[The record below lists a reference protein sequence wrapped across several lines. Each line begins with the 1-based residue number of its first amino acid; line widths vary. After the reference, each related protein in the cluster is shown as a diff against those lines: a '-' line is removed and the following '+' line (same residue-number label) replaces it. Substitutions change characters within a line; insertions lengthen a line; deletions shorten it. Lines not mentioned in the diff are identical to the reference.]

1 MKDEIPLNPDQLKIK
16 TEVHERSLLLSRK
29 YDFPSKCTG
38 HDDIANDDVISFIKK
53 LKKGT
58 SPGADGITP
67 EHMIYAASPELAN
80 ILADTYTLMISLAI
94 IPDLFQSSI
103 IVPILKK
110 ATLDP
115 NIPTNYRPIAIS
127 SIHTKLVEY
136 SLMPQDTASEN
147 QFGFRKDRGTSC
159 AISLLNDTAAYT
171 KTRGSPLYVCSLDA
185 EKCFDSIWHSGLFY
199 KLINII
205 PDVQWLF
212 LYNWY
217 NNSYVQVRWDNKLSN
232 SFKIT
237 KGMKQGS
244 ILSPQMFN
252 KFINDLL
259 TKLKSMDTGVRIY
272 DFHLN
277 MFAYADDLNLV
288 STTATGLQSLMNIC
302 HQFAQ
307 TWRMKFNPTKT
318 NIICIGKQP
327 HTTPPVWTLGDS
339 TIHLSK
345 DTNILGVSFN
355 SQLSSMDHTKN
366 RSKKCRQ
373 GMFKLASFGMSYP
386 GLNSDVKAFLWN
398 TIGCPILAYGMES
411 IDLSESDIK
420 QLKTLQGNTIKRV
433 MGISKHSHHS
443 NILKALGVP
452 TIDDVIKNNAMRLYS
467 NIFKANTPARD
478 LQSTLLSH
486 FILNG
491 TIIKGTLLDRIVG
504 AGADPL
510 DLITAKS
517 PSTSPVC
524 DTTGEED
531 GLVESLRF
539 LLLHD
544 DYSKPRSEEH
554 ILATMLTKAY

>member
-1 MKDEIPLNPDQLKIK
+1 
-16 TEVHERSLLLSRK
+16 
-29 YDFPSKCTG
+29 
-38 HDDIANDDVISFIKK
+38 
-53 LKKGT
+53 
-58 SPGADGITP
+58 
-67 EHMIYAASPELAN
+67 MIYAASPELAN

-94 IPDLFQSSI
+94 IPDLFQNSI

-110 ATLDP
+110 TTLDP

-136 SLMPQDTASEN
+136 SLMPEDTASEN
-147 QFGFRKDRGTSC
+147 QFGFRKDRGTAC

-199 KLINII
+199 KLINTM
-205 PDVQWLF
+205 PDIQWLF

-217 NNSYVQVRWDNKLSN
+217 NNSYVQVRWGNKLSN
-232 SFKIT
+232 RFKIT

-288 STTATGLQSLMNIC
+288 STTAAGLQSLMNMC
-302 HQFAQ
+302 HQYAE

-318 NIICIGKQP
+318 NIVCIGKQP

-345 DTNILGVSFN
+345 DTNVLGATFN
-355 SQLSSMDHTKN
+355 SHLNSSDHTKN

-386 GLNSDVKAFLWN
+386 GFDSDVKAFLWN
-398 TIGCPILAYGMES
+398 TIGCPILTYGMES

-420 QLKTLQGNTIKRV
+420 HLRTLQGNTIKRV

-443 NILKALGVP
+443 NILKAVGVP
-452 TIDDVIKNNAMRLYS
+452 PVDDVIKNNAMRLYR

-478 LQSTLLSH
+478 LQSTLLAH
-486 FILNG
+486 FILKG
-491 TIIKGTLLDRIVG
+491 TTIKGTLLDRIVG
-504 AGADPL
+504 EGVDPL

-517 PSTSPVC
+517 TSTRPVR
-524 DTTGEED
+524 DTVGEED
-531 GLVESLRF
+531 GLVDTLRF

-544 DYSKPRSEEH
+544 DYSKPWSEEH
-554 ILATMLTKAY
+554 ILVTMLTKAF